1 MLLIAGNQKIQK
13 QPKPKK
19 REEGAI
25 EATIKTAREFNT
37 SNQVIIDKLMS
48 NFDLTKSE
56 ADEKLEEYEKTLQ
69 FV

>member
-1 MLLIAGNQKIQK
+1 MTLFMKYQQE
-13 QPKPKK
+13 